1 MTTPI
6 PRRLPNA
13 MRIEITSRPEGSGWS
28 AYATAYDIN
37 DAGAPPVQP
46 LPPVGAS
53 SKELAESAA
62 YRQFR
67 EWVNHLWPRRTVP
80 DPV

>member
-1 MTTPI
+1 
-6 PRRLPNA
+6 
-13 MRIEITSRPEGSGWS
+13 
-28 AYATAYDIN
+28 
-37 DAGAPPVQP
+37 
-46 LPPVGAS
+46 VGAS
-53 SKELAESAA
+53 SKEQAESAA